1 MRKRLICLAICA
13 LVMTAVIVSAFAAEF
28 TGRIWTG
35 SPKRT
40 FGIVHGYYCTAA
52 QNTSSNGTDQWARAW
67 SRKNGVTLADIT
79 VYRNN
84 KAIAKSGLN
93 KPTNG
98 FGEYGEKYGY
108 ASLSFG
114 SGAYHDY

>member
-28 TGRIWTG
+28 TGCIWTG
-35 SPKRT
+35 SPKRKL
-40 FGIVHGYYCTAA
+40 GIVYGYYCTAA
-52 QNTSSNGTDQWARAW
+52 QNTSSNGTNQWAHAW
-67 SRKNGVTLADIT
+67 SKKNGDIIAEANAT
-79 VYRNN
+79 GNN

-114 SGAYHDY
+114 PGAYHDY